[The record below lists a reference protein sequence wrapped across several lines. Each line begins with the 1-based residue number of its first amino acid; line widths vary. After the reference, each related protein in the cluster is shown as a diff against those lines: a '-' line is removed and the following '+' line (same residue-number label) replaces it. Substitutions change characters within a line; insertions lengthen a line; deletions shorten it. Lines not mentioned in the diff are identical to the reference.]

1 MAVYYV
7 SLDEPAKNAEFAKA
21 LGAKHVLL
29 SDDSGAAAKEYG
41 VLALGGLYARR
52 WTFYVDAS
60 GKLAAIDKA
69 VNTKTA
75 GADIARKLGELRFPK
90 RR

>member
-1 MAVYYV
+1 M

-29 SDDSGAAAKEYG
+29 SDDAGEVADDYG
-41 VLALGGLYARR
+41 VVALGGLYARR
-52 WTFYVDAS
+52 WTFYIDRE
-60 GKLAAIDKA
+60 GKIAAVDKA
-69 VNTKTA
+69 VSTKTA

-90 RR
+90 RAK